1 MMRPTTT
8 WVQIHLG
15 PQRNGPAFSEN
26 SVPYEAFVLRVHNAA
41 PSAKDLARDD
51 VDMLLFRIV
60 QRYLTRLSEGERP
73 DSTER
78 DRWEQF
84 YRQFD
89 PYVRRL
95 VKAWRL
101 PAADT
106 DDVVQEIWAD
116 LVTRLTGLNYD
127 PRRGRLHAWL
137 FTFVRRKVIRFLQR
151 KSRHSVQQLLDPAE
165 SLTKDDGD
173 PAAACLRQE
182 NRRLVRRTLAVLRT
196 RISDTNYQVLHLRWI
211 DGRSSADIAAQVNI
225 SPDQVR
231 YRLTRMKRKLRTLL
245 EKKSRHT

>member
-1 MMRPTTT
+1 MRPTTT
-8 WVQIHLG
+8 WVQIRLT
-15 PQRNGPAFSEN
+15 PQRTGAAFSEK
-26 SVPYEAFVLRVHNAA
+26 SVPYEAFVLRVRNAP
-41 PSAKDLARDD
+41 PSAKDPARDD
-51 VDMLLFRIV
+51 LDLLLFRTV

-106 DDVVQEIWAD
+106 DDVVQEIWGD

-127 PRRGRLHAWL
+127 PRRGRFHAWL
-137 FTFVRRKVIRFLQR
+137 FTLVRRKVIRFLQR
-151 KSRHSVQQLLDPAE
+151 RSRHSVQQLLDPAE
-165 SLTKDDGD
+165 ALTQDDGD
-173 PAAACLRQE
+173 PVAACLRQE
-182 NRRLVRRTLAVLRT
+182 NRRLVRRMLAVLRT
-196 RISDTNYQVLHLRWI
+196 SVSDTNYQVLHLRWI
-211 DGRSSADIAAQVNI
+211 DGRSSADIAAQVHI

-245 EKKSRHT
+245 EKKSRHS